1 MKVYKK
7 VLAILFL
14 CLLVF
19 TNPCKKGLYVPQEG
33 DIIHLSVTP
42 GAIDP
47 GETAL
52 ITIAGVK
59 ASGQPMPDDT
69 LVRIM
74 VDIGKLVNEKGE
86 TVEAVLL
93 FNGKAEVTY
102 QSNPDSSGVIA
113 TVTAQSGSAVIDP
126 EQLAIIIKN
135 IDIAMLFIAA
145 VPPMIPPGQDKTGIT
160 VTAYNSDMEPV
171 AGKKLWF
178 ETTAGTL
185 TPQPPLETNDRGEIK
200 FELKTT
206 IEATVTVTYKEVVKT
221 LTITIGIN
229 KPPVAGFEFSPQSP
243 FSGDTVYFISTS
255 TDEDG
260 TIDGYQWNFGD
271 GTTSDQENPAH
282 TYPHVS
288 VATTYMVKLTVE
300 DNQGAASSVTKPITI
315 GVTDNKPPV
324 AAFSYSPQQPMVGD
338 TIYFISE
345 STDEDGTIV
354 AHQWYFGDG
363 SASSLRNPSHRYNV
377 TQAATFNVQLIVTDD
392 GGKTGSVTQAI
403 TLGSIENKAPAADFS
418 YTPENPVIGDTI
430 QFVSES
436 TDEDGWIASWQ
447 WDFGDGSTS
456 TQENPQHK
464 YNVNEKTVF
473 AVKLTVTDN
482 GGQTA
487 GKTKSI
493 TINEQ
498 ENTPPTAAFSFSPSA
513 PLSGDMVYFNAG
525 SSSDP
530 DGEIVQ
536 YQWDFGDGASGSGQT
551 AQHVYNVTVT
561 TTFTVVLTV
570 IDDGGARGVVTQP
583 VTVTVIE
590 NQAPT
595 AAFDFSPTN
604 PKSGDNVLF
613 NASASTDADGTIVQY
628 HWDFGDGY
636 TATGINPTHTYTVS
650 SETTFTIVLTVTDDD
665 GAQGVTSKQIT
676 VTPS

>member
-1 MKVYKK
+1 MKWDKK
-7 VLAILFL
+7 LFLVILL

-19 TNPCKKGLYVPQEG
+19 TNPCKKGPYVPQEG

-42 GAIDP
+42 GIINP

-52 ITIAGVK
+52 ITITGVK
-59 ASGQPMPDDT
+59 ANGHPMPDDT
-69 LVRIM
+69 LVRLM

-102 QSNPDSSGVIA
+102 QSNPDSSGVAAI
-113 TVTAQSGSAVIDP
+113 VTAKSGSAIIDP
-126 EQLAIIIKN
+126 EQLIIIIKN
-135 IDIAMLFIAA
+135 IDIAVLFIDAD
-145 VPPMIPPGQDKTGIT
+145 PPMIPPGENKTRIT

-171 AGKKLWF
+171 AGKNLWF

-185 TPQPPLETNDRGEIK
+185 TPQPPLETNNRGEIA

-206 IEATVTVTYKEVVKT
+206 TEATVTVTYKEVVKT

-229 KPPVAGFEFSPQSP
+229 KPPVADFEFSPQNP
-243 FSGDTVYFISTS
+243 FSGDMVYFISTS

-260 TIDGYQWNFGD
+260 TIDRYQWNFGD
-271 GTTSDQENPAH
+271 GTFSDQENPAH
-282 TYPHVS
+282 QYPHVS
-288 VATTYMVKLTVE
+288 VATTYMANLTVE
-300 DNQGAASSVTKPITI
+300 DNLGAVSSVTKPVTI
-315 GVTDNKPPV
+315 GVTDNIPPV

-345 STDEDGTIV
+345 STDEDGIIV

-377 TQAATFNVQLIVTDD
+377 TQPATFNVQLIVTDD
-392 GGKTGSVTQAI
+392 GGKTGSITQSI
-403 TLGSIENKAPAADFS
+403 TLGSIENKAPTADFS
-418 YTPENPVIGDTI
+418 YTPENPVIGETI

-436 TDEDGWIASWQ
+436 TDEDGWIVSWQ
-447 WDFGDGSTS
+447 WNFGDGTTS

-487 GKTKSI
+487 SKTKSI
-493 TINEQ
+493 TISEQ
-498 ENTPPTAAFSFSPSA
+498 ENTPPTAAFSFSPPA
-513 PLSGDMVYFNAG
+513 PRSGDMVYFNAG
-525 SSSDP
+525 SSFDP

-536 YQWDFGDGASGSGQT
+536 YQWNFGDGASGSGQT
-551 AQHVYNVTVT
+551 AQHKYNVEVT
-561 TTFTVVLTV
+561 TTFYV
-570 IDDGGARGVVTQP
+570 
-583 VTVTVIE
+583 
-590 NQAPT
+590 
-595 AAFDFSPTN
+595 F
-604 PKSGDNVLF
+604 
-613 NASASTDADGTIVQY
+613 
-628 HWDFGDGY
+628 
-636 TATGINPTHTYTVS
+636 
-650 SETTFTIVLTVTDDD
+650 LTVTDDR
-665 GAQGVTSKQIT
+665 GAQGVTSQPVT
-676 VTPS
+676 VTLTVTGRNGESATTSQSISVAASALTQARAYQLQCPKLQHLLRI